1 MRLIA
6 KSKHESLFLFAFYV
20 LLCEVASG
28 SWTTIL
34 LLTISSLLLL
44 IMSLDVPMSFIVKEI
59 EWDTLVKEE

>member
-59 EWDTLVKEE
+59 EWGTLVKEE

>member
-59 EWDTLVKEE
+59 EWGTLAKEE